1 MNERSWEV
9 YTQVLS
15 KENLKLTYSNYAKTA
30 YFNLETREVVIPT
43 FDYMSDEVTQLLIS
57 HEVGHAL
64 HSNYS
69 TKDFNLYTERYGGL
83 FNVVED
89 AHIENNLKKSFGG
102 LSSIFKEGYKVLHK
116 ENFFELEE
124 DLSKYNLT
132 TRLNLFYKLGHILDV
147 PFDGEENGFAVE
159 LRRVSTKEDVI
170 SLCERILNFIS
181 KEDEENKDTSE
192 DDVSNFNTSSCETE
206 DADEDISSNLVEQ
219 ECPSNERKER
229 KEDNTITF
237 SSDESEEMEELKD
250 EVSSI
255 FEKNILEY
263 GDKMLDEKKN
273 TFFSREIL
281 SFSSKE
287 CFKNCYNLT
296 NDYSS
301 IKQRTFYTSKACR
314 TLTKQVKEL
323 AKSADV
329 VFQQKKKA
337 EELKTTKNVIVGRLD
352 RTKLSKHTIC
362 DNIFKKSKIHKEGK
376 NHGVVILVDYSSSM
390 RSVIKDTLIQACVLG
405 EFCRMNDIPF
415 SIVAFGIVAPR
426 RANTMLT
433 ALLGHSESFDIGCIL
448 ALMKDVSYRM
458 AYTPTAEALGVATH
472 IVDAFHK
479 AGVEKSS
486 VFLITDGFY
495 TNSYIKKG
503 MIETFNTKSPH
514 LSIDN
519 VFYSI
524 ENIIPYERR
533 VHNDWIIELLLL
545 NLKKRYNS
553 FVSVSYISNYQSVV
567 DSLHVETLIN
577 FGLLDETTRRIY
589 DRMYENYLYLWKHKN
604 YFDVS
609 TKKPII
615 MKNGVLSFSFKE
627 NPFLDLFQLFD
638 YNSINESEENIL
650 VKDGYYNKRLKIL
663 VNEFIE
669 RFAQCYI

>member
-30 YFNLETREVVIPT
+30 YFNLENREVVIPT

-69 TKDFNLYTERYGGL
+69 TEDFNLYTERYGGL

-116 ENFFELEE
+116 ENFFELED

-147 PFDGEENGFAVE
+147 PFEGEENGFAVE
-159 LRRVSTKEDVI
+159 LRRVSTKEDVVA
-170 SLCERILNFIS
+170 LCERIRVFLRKED
-181 KEDEENKDTSE
+181 KEDEDSSENNTPN
-192 DDVSNFNTSSCETE
+192 VSGESCETE
-206 DADEDISSNLVEQ
+206 
-219 ECPSNERKER
+219 
-229 KEDNTITF
+229 EDNSSEGYVDGEGNNSQDEYTTSNF
-237 SSDESEEMEELKD
+237 STDDTDDSMDDFKD
-250 EVSSI
+250 EVSTNL
-255 FEKNILEY
+255 EKNLFDYGNKILE
-263 GDKMLDEKKN
+263 GRQN
-273 TFFSREIL
+273 TFQSKEIL
-281 SFSSKE
+281 SFSSNE
-287 CFKNCYNLT
+287 CFKNCYNFT
-296 NDYSS
+296 NDYTT
-301 IKQRTFYTSKACR
+301 IKQRTFYTSKACK
-314 TLTKQVKEL
+314 TLIKQVKEL

-390 RSVIKDTLIQACVLG
+390 RPVIKDTLIQACILG

-415 SIVAFGIVAPR
+415 SIVAFGIVSSR
-426 RANTMLT
+426 RSKPMLT
-433 ALLGHSESFDIGCIL
+433 ALLGHNEAFDIGCIL
-448 ALMKDVSYRM
+448 SLMKDMNYRM
-458 AYTPTAEALGVATH
+458 AYTPTAEAIGVATH

-495 TNSYIKKG
+495 TNSYIKNG
-503 MIETFNTKSPH
+503 VISDFNTKSQH
-514 LSIDN
+514 ISIDN

-524 ENIIPYERR
+524 DKIIPYERR
-533 VHNDWIIELLLL
+533 KHNDWIIELLLL
-545 NLKKRYNS
+545 NLKKKYNS
-553 FVSVSYISNYQSVV
+553 FVSVSYISNYQNVIDNLS
-567 DSLHVETLIN
+567 VETLIN
-577 FGLLDETTRRIY
+577 FGLLDNTSKRIY
-589 DRMYENYLYLWKHKN
+589 DRTYENYLYLWKHKN

-609 TKKPII
+609 NKKPII

-627 NPFLDLFQLFD
+627 NSFLDLFQLFD
-638 YNSINESEENIL
+638 YTLINESEENIL
-650 VKDGYYNKRLKIL
+650 VKDGNYNKRLKIL

-669 RFAQCYI
+669 HFA